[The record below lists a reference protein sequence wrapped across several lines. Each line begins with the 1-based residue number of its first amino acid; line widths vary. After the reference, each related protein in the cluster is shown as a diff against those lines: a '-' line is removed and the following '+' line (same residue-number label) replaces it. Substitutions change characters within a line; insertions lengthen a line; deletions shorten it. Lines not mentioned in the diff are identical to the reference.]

1 MSSPLITSL
10 GNLHPGEKASISS
23 IHAEE
28 SLFQRLTALGFR
40 IGKQIEMVRRASF
53 NGPLHVRIGT
63 TEIILR
69 RSEAHRIQI
78 NTGL

>member
-1 MSSPLITSL
+1 MSSPFITSL
-10 GNLHPGEKASISS
+10 DNLHAGEKAAISG

-40 IGKQIEMVRRASF
+40 AGKQIEMVRRANF

>member
-1 MSSPLITSL
+1 MSSPPTTSL
-10 GNLHPGEKASISS
+10 GNLRPGEKAAISS

-40 IGKQIEMVRRASF
+40 TGKQIEMVRRASF

-78 NTGL
+78 NIGL